1 MHSCCHAA
9 MQVIAIAEAFEKC
22 FLHHLAWLLKRRRE
36 NDLESQFFLQMCGRD
51 RSVRT
56 HTIFVKA
63 L

>member
-1 MHSCCHAA
+1 ML
-9 MQVIAIAEAFEKC
+9 
-22 FLHHLAWLLKRRRE
+22 LHHLAWLLKRRRE